1 MSIKDS
7 WSFLWQMP
15 LSSSWNIN
23 FFSYLFSFFIIPRLS
38 VLLKVLPEVDWFSL
52 HLSLCTS
59 AGHCCCCSDA
69 QACPTLCI
77 PMDCS
82 MPASLSFTIS
92 WSFLKLM
99 STELMMASN
108 HLILCHPLLL
118 LPSTFPS
125 IRVFSSELTLHVRWP
140 KYWSLASASVLP
152 MNIQGCH
159 SKSHSLALAKEN
171 SEDEVLSLGLC
182 DFEKLQGT
190 EQKCQACRWRRKQWS
205 RESS

>member
-1 MSIKDS
+1 MNLKAFVVVQS
-7 WSFLWQMP
+7 
-15 LSSSWNIN
+15 LSHVW
-23 FFSYLFSFFIIPRLS
+23 LS
-38 VLLKVLPEVDWFSL
+38 V
-52 HLSLCTS
+52 
-59 AGHCCCCSDA
+59 
-69 QACPTLCI
+69 I
-77 PMDCS
+77 PGTAARQ
-82 MPASLSFTIS
+82 ASLSFTIS
-92 WSFLKLM
+92 QSLCKLM
-99 STELMMASN
+99 SIELVMLSN